1 MFGFLVE
8 KNLYENFIFFP
19 LSVNHHLINGICA
32 ETDFAFWWKIF
43 CAHSILNCSNYNGC
57 GFGFHSTKGLRVSMT
72 TGGDLSKLVNTGQIT
87 EIKVLYLFHW
97 ILLFWGVLVFLIS
110 SSHLFLFLELFSLS
124 FFFYSCK

>member
-57 GFGFHSTKGLRVSMT
+57 GFGVHSTKGLRVSMT
-72 TGGDLSKLVNTGQIT
+72 TGGDLSKLVNTG
-87 EIKVLYLFHW
+87 
-97 ILLFWGVLVFLIS
+97 
-110 SSHLFLFLELFSLS
+110 
-124 FFFYSCK
+124 